1 MIYNYFIQ
9 INELKHYL
17 KDEERIQRSITSTK
31 ARIII
36 VDERIAEQ
44 ENANERLEKDIA
56 QAKQGIESHNQD
68 LKRMLDQI
76 NSPTYSSV
84 EAIHDRFATL
94 KSYMND
100 VKYMAQELQSRSDSQ
115 NTLSMKFQELVHR
128 AALEIKRLSK
138 TNSLSV

>member
-1 MIYNYFIQ
+1 M
-9 INELKHYL
+9 
-17 KDEERIQRSITSTK
+17 
-31 ARIII
+31 
-36 VDERIAEQ
+36 DERITKQ

-56 QAKQGIESHNQD
+56 QAKQVIERYNQD

-76 NSPTYSSV
+76 NSPTYSSI

-100 VKYMAQELQSRSDSQ
+100 VKSMAQELQSRSDSE
-115 NTLSMKFQELVHR
+115 NKPCMKFQEFVHR

-138 TNSLSV
+138 EILYQFLK